1 MDTLAHVAR
10 VHPHLALLPLTP
22 APSVPPLPLP
32 SVITSIH
39 LATHAL
45 RLQFKSTSSP
55 AVRPRPD
62 RCPLLTN
69 RDRVFPPKT
78 GGEMIKVEK
87 KSGRMFIV
95 DVGKRERR
103 GEGGKGEK
111 GEKGAEPGATC
122 VLTLHYFS

>member
-1 MDTLAHVAR
+1 
-10 VHPHLALLPLTP
+10 
-22 APSVPPLPLP
+22 
-32 SVITSIH
+32 
-39 LATHAL
+39 
-45 RLQFKSTSSP
+45 
-55 AVRPRPD
+55 
-62 RCPLLTN
+62 
-69 RDRVFPPKT
+69 
-78 GGEMIKVEK
+78 MIKVEK